1 MNFTQNTINTYI
13 KTKLAY
19 ITFILLLKGNDKMTL
34 LDCLLTSIEKRS
46 ENGNL
51 LTSTINRNDYV
62 VPVN

>member
-1 MNFTQNTINTYI
+1 MNFTQNTIYTYI

-46 ENGNL
+46 EN
-51 LTSTINRNDYV
+51 
-62 VPVN
+62 